1 MCNEASEEGDGF
13 VFTVGIGDCA
23 ADAHGCSGLVLT
35 EQGNL
40 YVAGKV
46 VQMDSDC
53 LDYAAIRAA
62 ESATKKKRS
71 IVEGDEA
78 SIWEARLERL
88 ERQNLQLQAL
98 VENERLRA
106 QRETER
112 WQMQTE
118 QLKTQIKNEQLQR
131 QMETEHLRSQ
141 IEAES
146 VRPKTVTERQTQ
158 KEEISERLH
167 SQIRERTES
176 RQNQLEKSKFEHS
189 PVYHV

>member
-118 QLKTQIKNEQLQR
+118 QLKMQTESLQEQIKTERLQR
-131 QMETEHLRSQ
+131 QAETESLQARIKIETENIDSQ
-141 IEAES
+141 ELKI
-146 VRPKTVTERQTQ
+146 
-158 KEEISERLH
+158 L
-167 SQIRERTES
+167 S
-176 RQNQLEKSKFEHS
+176 RDA
-189 PVYHV
+189 